1 MNFVMSNTEGET
13 KAYCPELTLCIPTFN
28 RGGLA
33 FKNLLSIMDRLT
45 ENLVVL
51 ILNNGSD
58 VELEYYAKIE
68 EISHK
73 NSKIRYI
80 SKEANTQ
87 FVGNFIDCFRFAS
100 TKYLMIMSDE
110 DEFNMDALEKLLNI
124 FRKNPE
130 LGGVRAGIGVKSC
143 HEGYG
148 NAFSRGDEIF
158 NSGFEALHGY
168 SLSNNYVSG
177 ILYNRAIVLELG
189 LIDRLELN
197 AQKYTDY
204 PHVYLDM
211 LISALAP
218 MATSSI
224 ISGFEGKPQVVLENG
239 LATNDSRMSVYSGM
253 YTYGRRL
260 DQLVVERDALF
271 EAVNLLP
278 NGFCS
283 DTFYNTYLKLCV
295 KFLKII
301 LVANTNLYENN
312 SLNLVYL
319 ADTTNTFMVGAVRD
333 YPDFLQYSTL
343 FVSELKRVT
352 KVMQT
357 AYSKKQQ
364 LKY

>member
-1 MNFVMSNTEGET
+1 
-13 KAYCPELTLCIPTFN
+13 
-28 RGGLA
+28 
-33 FKNLLSIMDRLT
+33 
-45 ENLVVL
+45 
-51 ILNNGSD
+51 
-58 VELEYYAKIE
+58 
-68 EISHK
+68 
-73 NSKIRYI
+73 
-80 SKEANTQ
+80 
-87 FVGNFIDCFRFAS
+87 
-100 TKYLMIMSDE
+100 
-110 DEFNMDALEKLLNI
+110 
-124 FRKNPE
+124 
-130 LGGVRAGIGVKSC
+130 
-143 HEGYG
+143 
-148 NAFSRGDEIF
+148 
-158 NSGFEALHGY
+158 
-168 SLSNNYVSG
+168 
-177 ILYNRAIVLELG
+177 
-189 LIDRLELN
+189 
-197 AQKYTDY
+197 
-204 PHVYLDM
+204 M

-343 FVSELKRVT
+343 FVSELKRVRPLIW
-352 KVMQT
+352 M
-357 AYSKKQQ
+357 
-364 LKY
+364 